1 MGYQINPKEDDNMP
15 EGKTF
20 NINELLER
28 KKELENKIKIELD
41 VDKESLLFVE
51 QTITDHTNPKN
62 NKKIVLREKKSLVDY
77 SQKFNGMAEEL
88 AKVKTAIQKHNADA
102 VLGKLHERE
111 SVRKKIEYL
120 NKIKMFL
127 TKDKKYQRSVTR
139 TGKEGETLETTEIT
153 NEPMFSRDE
162 VDKQLNQLAAQERKI
177 NTEIQKLNLEAKVTL
192 GG

>member
-1 MGYQINPKEDDNMP
+1 MP

-28 KKELENKIKIELD
+28 KKELEGKLSIELD
-41 VDKESLLFVE
+41 VDKDSLLFVE
-51 QTITDHTNPKN
+51 QTVTDHTNPKN
-62 NKKIVLREKKSLVDY
+62 NKKITVRERRELVAY
-77 SQKFNGMAEEL
+77 TQKFNGMAEEL
-88 AKVKTAIQKHNADA
+88 AKVKTAIQKYNTEQ

-127 TKDKKYQRSVTR
+127 TKEKKYQRSVSR
-139 TGKEGETLETTEIT
+139 VGKEGETLETTEIT
-153 NEPMFSRDE
+153 NEPMFSRDD
-162 VDKQLNQLAAQERKI
+162 VDNQLNQLAAQERKI